1 MKKFMHIM
9 AVGCLLTV
17 FLVGV
22 AIAGGHGEKPKKKE
36 AILMVVFGTSVP
48 EAMKAFDGIEE
59 KVKKA
64 FPGLHLQWAYTSKI
78 IRDKLRKE
86 GKNLDDPVVAL
97 GKLLDDNYTHIVVAS
112 FHTLPGAEFHD
123 LCRDVAAFRT
133 MSGMHGRRVLV
144 SRPLLASR
152 DNMERTVKA
161 LLKNVPKSRKP
172 ADAVVFMGHGS
183 EHHPGDAVYAAM
195 SYWAQDIDPRL
206 YIGTVEGQPQLQDI
220 VSKLKKTGVKKV
232 YLMPFMLVAGDHAR
246 NDMCGDEDDSWK
258 SVLKK
263 EGFTVEC
270 VLKGTGEMPEVVDI
284 WVENIKQAHSH
295 F

>member
-1 MKKFMHIM
+1 MKKFVHIM
-9 AVGCLLTV
+9 ALGCLLTV
-17 FLVGV
+17 FLAGV
-22 AIAGGHGEKPKKKE
+22 VIAGGHGEKPEKKE

-48 EAMKAFDGIEE
+48 KAMKAFDGIEA
-59 KVKKA
+59 KMKKT
-64 FPGLHLQWAYTSKI
+64 FPGVHLQWAYTSKI

-86 GKNLDDPVVAL
+86 GKDLDDPVVAL
-97 GKLLDDNYTHIVVAS
+97 GKLLDDNFTHIVVAS
-112 FHTLPGAEFHD
+112 FHTLPGVEFHD
-123 LCRDVAAFRT
+123 LCRDVTAFRA
-133 MSGMHGRRVLV
+133 MSGMHGRRILV

-161 LLKNVPKSRKP
+161 LLKNVPKNRKP
-172 ADAVVFMGHGS
+172 DDAVVFMGHGS

-195 SYWAQDIDPRL
+195 NYWAQDIDPRL

-220 VSKLKKTGVKKV
+220 VSKLKKAGVKKV

-246 NDMCGDEDDSWK
+246 NDMCGDEDESWK

-263 EGFTVEC
+263 AGFKVEC
-270 VLKGTGEMPEVVDI
+270 ILKGTGEMPEVVDI
-284 WVENIKQAHSH
+284 WADNIKKAHSH